1 MGGDYAPVHQGNLVV
16 GLYLDVIHPLDEG
29 VAVGADGGASKLFD
43 QLVELR
49 VAGPRDVAAA
59 PVVVPVRNFLAGKA
73 HEVLL
78 RVDVRAGG
86 IHLDVGEEAAVDGI
100 LVGYGIAAEV
110 DCGVVVKDF
119 GLDADLRPPVADEGL
134 GVLPDVVSGGLEGDS

>member
-1 MGGDYAPVHQGNLVV
+1 MGPM
-16 GLYLDVIHPLDEG
+16 G
-29 VAVGADGGASKLFD
+29 VLSKLFD

-49 VAGPRDVAAA
+49 VAGPRDVATA
-59 PVVVPVRNFLAGKA
+59 PVVVPVRDFLAGQA

-86 IHLDVGEEAAVDGI
+86 VHLDVGEEAAVDGI

-110 DCGVVVKDF
+110 DCGVVV
-119 GLDADLRPPVADEGL
+119 E
-134 GVLPDVVSGGLEGDS
+134 